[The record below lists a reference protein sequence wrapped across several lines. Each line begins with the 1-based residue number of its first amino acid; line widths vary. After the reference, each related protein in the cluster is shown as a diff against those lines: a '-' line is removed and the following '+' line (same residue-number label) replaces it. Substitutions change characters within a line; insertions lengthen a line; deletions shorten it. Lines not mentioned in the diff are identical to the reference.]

1 MQQKAH
7 YSLWTQTHRWV
18 NMGNSV
24 FVGWDYV
31 NEYISKNIAW
41 YLLAIYSRCCSPVC
55 SHRHRTSISAMHIY
69 IYIYIY
75 MTCMFR
81 CKRFVDLDHLRHV
94 SGFTLQKLP
103 RPAEHPQF
111 LRMIWKAY
119 SHMSIAQTHQPQ
131 VKTKNFA
138 VPRNTCWIL
147 LGERF
152 TYWIGDVPMKQM
164 KSNEIYKNWT
174 FKKIA
179 WMLMDFVR
187 KTGVQNFSNVL
198 KPWTDW

>member
-1 MQQKAH
+1 
-7 YSLWTQTHRWV
+7 
-18 NMGNSV
+18 MGNSV
-24 FVGWDYV
+24 FVGWDYI
-31 NEYISKNIAW
+31 NEYPKT
-41 YLLAIYSRCCSPVC
+41 LLGTYWQYTVDAALQYV
-55 SHRHRTSISAMHIY
+55 HIDIEHPLALC

-81 CKRFVDLDHLRHV
+81 CKRFVDLDHLRHI

-147 LGERF
+147 LGE
-152 TYWIGDVPMKQM
+152 
-164 KSNEIYKNWT
+164 
-174 FKKIA
+174 
-179 WMLMDFVR
+179 
-187 KTGVQNFSNVL
+187 
-198 KPWTDW
+198 